1 MSENVR
7 VVIGQV
13 LGAHGVKGEVKIR
26 PLTDFPERFLDMKII
41 SLYREGRPVGTYAVL
56 QIRDV
61 LARDCFLASLEGVEN
76 MDQAQALR
84 GSTVE
89 ISPEERVPLE
99 DGEFW
104 ISDLIGLDVF
114 DEHNARLGTVKD
126 IVDSGASQ
134 LLVITDSDG
143 KDHLIPAVPEF
154 LRDVSLESRRVEL
167 QLIEGLW
174 EL

>member
-1 MSENVR
+1 MPENVR
-7 VVIGQV
+7 VIIGQV

-26 PLTDFPERFLDMKII
+26 PLTDFPERFLDMENI
-41 SLYREGRPVGTYAVL
+41 SLYREGCSVGTYAVR
-56 QIRDV
+56 QIRDA
-61 LARDCFLASLEGVEN
+61 LARGCFLAALEGVES

-84 GSTVE
+84 GCTVE
-89 ISPEERVPLE
+89 VSPEERVPLE

-114 DEHNARLGTVKD
+114 DEHDARLGTVKD